1 MSQQNNAPNTV
12 AHKRIASLKRTLS
25 QCTTKDKFRL
35 LAKLRKYQQKK
46 LPIDSLQT
54 KLDELELEITKAH
67 VRLAAKKEHLPVPEF
82 PDELPICQHLED
94 IKRAIT
100 NHQVV
105 VIAGETGSGKTTQI
119 PKICL
124 SIGRG
129 ISGMIGHTQPRRIA
143 ARSIAARIADEL
155 KTEVGQSVGYHIRFS
170 DRVSEKSYIKLMTD
184 GILLAEIQ
192 NDRYLNAYDTIII
205 DEAHERS
212 LNIDFLLG
220 YFKQLLP
227 KRPDLKLII
236 TSATI
241 DVERFS
247 QHFNDAPI
255 IEVSGRTYPVE
266 VRYRPLLS
274 QDEDEQDR
282 DMQQA
287 ILDAVDELSTLKH
300 SGDVLIFLS
309 GEREI
314 RDTAEAL
321 RKHHPPH
328 TQILP
333 LYSRQSA
340 SEQNRVFQSSNQRR
354 LILATNV
361 AETSLTVPG
370 IRYVVDPGFA
380 RISRYSYRSKVQR
393 LPIEKISQSSA
404 NQRKGRCG
412 RVSEGVCIRLYSEE
426 EFLSR
431 PEFTDPEIIRTNLAA
446 VILQMEYLRLG
457 AIEDFP
463 FLEAPDQRYIN
474 DGYKLLEELGALKR
488 NRSLT
493 AIGKQLAKLPMDPR
507 IGRMLI
513 AAQKYGCLS
522 EVLVIASALS
532 SQDPRER
539 PLDAQQKA
547 DEKHQAF
554 VDDRSDF
561 IFFLN
566 LWTTFQEKIKHLS
579 NNKLRK
585 YCHENFLSYLR
596 MKEWRDVYKQLHTLV
611 TEMGW
616 RQNTEPAEYSQLHK
630 AILAGLISNVG
641 FKSDKYEYQGQRNV
655 RFYIH
660 PGSILHKNTP
670 KWIMAAEIVE
680 TTKLYARLA
689 AKIES
694 QYVEEVAS
702 HLLKRSYYEAHWEK
716 KSGYVVAYESVSLYG
731 LIINPKRRVN
741 YGPIDA
747 KTSREIFIRAALVE
761 RQLNSKLDFYVAN
774 ELLISEVE
782 ELEAKARRRDILIDD
797 QNLIQF
803 YEERLPHN
811 ILDQVSLQ
819 RWYKTANDNEKQAL
833 FLSKEFLTQ
842 SSADQAHEALFP
854 DHMLIDGLALPL
866 SYHFEPGHPEDGV
879 TVNVPAVV
887 LQQLPPEPFEWLVP
901 GMLRDKIIALIKSLP
916 KSIRKSFVPAPNY
929 ADACINALQD
939 KSVSLISAL
948 TRQLHRMSGVPLP
961 DDMWQEYK
969 IDEHYLMNFRI
980 VDEQGKALAMGR
992 DLIQLKAQLKNHTHQ
1007 QLSELDNRQFERTNI
1022 TDWDFGQLPEAIE
1035 VQQGGLSFK
1044 VYPALIDEHDTVSLK
1059 LLDNLPAAIQRSRL
1073 GLRRLFM
1080 LTARQ
1085 NIKYLAKNLPN
1096 IDKMCLYYAGM
1107 DTCEHLKDDLITAS
1121 VDEALFGKWFDA
1133 HSDMQSSKS
1142 SLTIEDEPEMIRTQE
1157 EFVQQCA
1164 KAKQQLIPIA
1174 NQYSEIVFACLQAYH
1189 HIIKLIKQHTALNQ
1203 LQSISDINEQLS
1215 WLIYP
1220 NFVVHTP
1227 KQWLEHLPRYLH
1239 GIEIRLQKLQQ
1250 SLAADQQRQ
1259 NQLQPYWRRL
1269 AQQMQIDRETVK
1281 QNREWRHYR
1290 WMLEEMRISLFA
1302 QNLKTAI
1309 PVSNKRLE
1317 EQLAKIKKG

>member
-1 MSQQNNAPNTV
+1 MSHNHNATE
-12 AHKRIASLKRTLS
+12 AAARKRISKLKHTIN
-25 QCTTKDKFRL
+25 QCATKDKYHF
-35 LAKLRKYQQKK
+35 LARLRKIQQKNREHTD
-46 LPIDSLQT
+46 LDR
-54 KLDELELEITKAH
+54 KLDKLEQDIATATDRLESKRH
-67 VRLAAKKEHLPVPEF
+67 HLPLPEF
-82 PDELPICQHLED
+82 PDDLPICQCLED
-94 IKRAIT
+94 IKHTIA

-129 ISGMIGHTQPRRIA
+129 VSGVIGHTQPRRIA
-143 ARSIAARIADEL
+143 ARSIAARIAQEL
-155 KTEVGQSVGYHIRFS
+155 KTEVGQLVGYKIRFS

-220 YFKQLLP
+220 YLKQLLP

-247 QHFNDAPI
+247 RHFNDAPI

-266 VRYRPLLS
+266 VRYRPLLAV
-274 QDEDEQDR
+274 DEDDQDK

-287 ILDAVDELSTLKH
+287 ILDAVDELSMLKQ

-340 SEQNRVFQSSNQRR
+340 GEQNRVFQSGGQRR

-370 IRYVVDPGFA
+370 IRYVVDPGYA

-412 RVSEGVCIRLYSEE
+412 RISEGVCIRLYSEE
-426 EFLSR
+426 EFISR
-431 PEFTDPEIIRTNLAA
+431 PEYTDPEIKRTNLAS

-457 AIEDFP
+457 AIEAFP

-474 DGYKLLEELGALKR
+474 DGYKLLEELGAMDKS
-488 NRSLT
+488 RSLT
-493 AIGKQLAKLPMDPR
+493 VIGKQLAKLPIDPR
-507 IGRMLI
+507 IGRMLV
-513 AAQKYGCLS
+513 AAQKYHCLS
-522 EVLVIASALS
+522 EALVITSALS
-532 SQDPRER
+532 CQDPRER
-539 PLDAQQKA
+539 PMDAQQKA

-554 VDDRSDF
+554 MDERSDF
-561 IFFLN
+561 VFFLN
-566 LWTTFQEKIKHLS
+566 LWNTYQETRKHLS

-596 MKEWRDVYKQLHTLV
+596 MKEWRDIYKQLHTLV
-611 TEMGW
+611 TETGW
-616 RQNTEPAEYSQLHK
+616 RENTEPAEYSQLHK
-630 AILAGLISNVG
+630 AILSGLISNIG
-641 FKSDKYEYQGQRNV
+641 FKSDKYEYQGQRNI

-660 PGSILHKNTP
+660 PGSALHKHAP
-670 KWIMAAEIVE
+670 KWMVAGEIVE

-694 QYVEEVAS
+694 QWIEEVAS
-702 HLLKRSYYEAHWEK
+702 HLVKHSYFEPHWEK

-731 LIINPKRRVN
+731 LVVNPKRKIN
-741 YGPIDA
+741 FGPVDG

-761 RQLNSKLDFYVAN
+761 RQLNTKLDFYRTN
-774 ELLISEVE
+774 ETLIHEVE

-797 QNLIQF
+797 QDLFQF
-803 YEERLPHN
+803 YDERLPSHV
-811 ILDQVSLQ
+811 LDRVSLQ
-819 RWYKTANDNEKQAL
+819 RWYKTAGDNERHAL
-833 FLSKEFLTQ
+833 FLTRAFLTQ
-842 SSADQAHEALFP
+842 TGADQAHEAMFP
-854 DHMLIDGLALPL
+854 DHMVVNGLALQL
-866 SYHFEPGHPEDGV
+866 SYHFEPGHPQDGV

-887 LQQLPPEPFEWLVP
+887 LQQLPSEPFEWLVP
-901 GMLRDKIIALIKSLP
+901 GMLRDKVVALIKSLP

-929 ADACINALQD
+929 ADACINAMQD
-939 KSVSLISAL
+939 KSVSLITAL
-948 TRQLHRMSGVPLP
+948 THQLHRMSGTPLP
-961 DDMWQEYK
+961 DEIWQEHK
-969 IDEHYLMNFRI
+969 LDDHYLMNFKVI
-980 VDEQGKALAMGR
+980 DDQGSVLAMGR
-992 DLIQLKAQLKNHTHQ
+992 NLEQLKERLKHQ
-1007 QLSELDNRQFERTNI
+1007 AHEQLSQLDNREFEKTNI
-1022 TDWDFGQLPEAIE
+1022 TRWDFGELPESVE
-1035 VQQGGLSFK
+1035 VRQGGLSFK
-1044 VYPALIDEHDTVSLK
+1044 AYPALIDEKDSVCLK
-1059 LLDNLPAAIQRSRL
+1059 LLDNLPAATQHSRL

-1085 NIKYLAKNLPN
+1085 NIKYLAKNLPH
-1096 IDKMCLYYAGM
+1096 IDKMCLYYANI
-1107 DTCEHLKDDLITAS
+1107 DTCEHLKDDLLIAI
-1121 VDEALFGKWFDA
+1121 VDEAFFEKEFDIEPVLVR
-1133 HSDMQSSKS
+1133 DQS
-1142 SLTIEDEPEMIRTQE
+1142 
-1157 EFVQQCA
+1157 EFEQRCDRA
-1164 KAKQQLIPIA
+1164 KRQLISIA
-1174 NQYSEIVFACLQAYH
+1174 NQRCERVFNSLQTYH
-1189 HIIKLIKQHTALNQ
+1189 QVVKSIKQHTGLNQ
-1203 LQSISDINEQLS
+1203 LQAISDIKEQLS
-1215 WLIYP
+1215 LLIYP
-1220 NFVVHTP
+1220 NFVVNTP
-1227 KQWLEHLPRYLH
+1227 GRWLEHLPRYLQ
-1239 GIEIRLQKLQQ
+1239 GIDIRLHKLQQ

-1259 NQLQPYWRRL
+1259 NQLLPYWQKLVRQL
-1269 AQQMQIDRETVK
+1269 ETDPDALSR
-1281 QNREWRHYR
+1281 NAAWSDYR

-1302 QNLKTAI
+1302 QNLKTSI
-1309 PVSNKRLE
+1309 PVSNNRLD